1 MALEYEKLK
10 DQIKSMGIAS
20 AQRRDTSTQLLDMLQ
35 RKLERYAEDWDHI
48 NHSLAKLFNENLVD
62 KQKYRAAR
70 PLFET
75 EPLDT
80 GIDPPQQLPDRA
92 TLIAIDGSQAI
103 PSRHDAHMY
112 FLINIGLIVY
122 EHGGLETPIE
132 YSDPRLAYLGDGV
145 TEEAEEFRSNVIS
158 VKRDMAE
165 IETLARQ
172 VWEHKYKP
180 APILAILDQRLQYF
194 PIGVN
199 DKAQSSRYVE
209 RWVDGMN
216 TIKSCGALLA
226 GYIERPETGAVIQLL
241 NTLDVGEPS
250 FRAAGLLKRS
260 PIYDAALFGR
270 ILHPGQRTA
279 LFEVINGSTNYQPFL
294 DANQEICFFYYR
306 PPGRAAL
313 SRVDIPKWAAQQPEV
328 VDQIHGLLHNQSVL
342 GVNYPYVLTRAD
354 EIAVVRGK
362 DRTFLDQM
370 IAIEMAKHGIY
381 GNTTGKQGG
390 KNLTRSTRRNHAL

>member
-20 AQRRDTSTQLLDMLQ
+20 ADRRDTSSQLLDVLQ
-35 RKLERYAEDWDHI
+35 RKLEKYAEDWDHI

-70 PLFET
+70 PLFTT

-80 GIDPPQQLPDRA
+80 GIDPPDELPDRA

-103 PSRHDAHMY
+103 PSRHDAHLY
-112 FLINIGLIVY
+112 YLINIGLIVY
-122 EHGGLETPIE
+122 GHGSDKTPIE
-132 YSDPRLAYLGDGV
+132 YSDPKLAYLGDGT
-145 TEEAEEFRSNVIS
+145 TEEVEAFQSGAIS
-158 VKRDMAE
+158 VQRDMAE

-172 VWEHKYKP
+172 VWEHKYES

-194 PIGVN
+194 PIGIN

-209 RWVDGMN
+209 RWVEGMD
-216 TIKSCGALLA
+216 TIKACGALLA
-226 GYIERPETGAVIQLL
+226 GYIERPETGAVVQLL
-241 NTLDVGEPS
+241 NTLDVGQPS
-250 FRAAGLLKRS
+250 FRAAGLIKRS
-260 PIYDAALFGR
+260 PITDISLFGR
-270 ILHPGQRTA
+270 ILRPGQRTA
-279 LFEVINGSTNYQPFL
+279 VFEIINGSTNYQPFL

-306 PPGRAAL
+306 PPGRAAI
-313 SRVDIPKWAAQQPEV
+313 SRVDVPKWAAQQPEV
-328 VDQIHGLLHNQSVL
+328 IAQIHGLLQNQCEL

-370 IAIEMAKHGIY
+370 IAIEMAKHGIF
-381 GNTTGKQGG
+381 GNLTGKQGG
-390 KNLTRSTRRNHAL
+390 KNLTRATRRNHAL